1 MHISRR
7 LNGRVERRLPI
18 IVAVRVSRGG
28 DLPGTEEL
36 AYTDNVSSHGV
47 RVVSNCSWQIG
58 VHANIAPLKEGASMD
73 GEVVYCRSLGDH
85 FFVGFKFQEP
95 VTWSSL
101 TRYQPT

>member
-28 DLPGTEEL
+28 DLPATEEL
-36 AYTDNVSSHGV
+36 AYTDNVSLHGV
-47 RVVSNCSWQIG
+47 RVVSTGSWQIG
-58 VHANIAPLKEGASMD
+58 EHANIAPVKEGPAMN
-73 GEVVYCRSLGDH
+73 GEVVYCQSVGDH
-85 FFVGFKFQEP
+85 FSVGFKFQEP

-101 TRYQPT
+101 TRYQPA